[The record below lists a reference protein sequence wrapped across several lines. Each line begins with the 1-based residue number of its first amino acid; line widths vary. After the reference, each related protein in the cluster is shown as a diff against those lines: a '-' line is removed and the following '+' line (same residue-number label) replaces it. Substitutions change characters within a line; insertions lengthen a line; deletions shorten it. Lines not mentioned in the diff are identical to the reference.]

1 MAAPRYTLDEFVHD
15 MEGLVAAQAD
25 SQVIFDTGSGW
36 LERLVRSPAAIA
48 DEFRVP
54 AVGGRRPNHG
64 SYLLYQGDSGLSVTA
79 VVWGPGEHL
88 GPHDHR
94 TWGMI
99 GVLDNTLTETRF
111 RRVDDRA
118 LDGYAQLEQD
128 RQSKVK
134 RGEITLLVPDIDEI
148 HQMDN
153 HTDRPTVEI
162 HVYGSD
168 LRTIERSNYDLETG
182 KVRTFKSGKYDN
194 C

>member
-15 MEGLVAAQAD
+15 MEGLVAAQPD
-25 SQVIFDTGSGW
+25 SQEIFDTGSAW
-36 LERLVRSPAAIA
+36 LERLVRSSTSIA
-48 DEFRVP
+48 DEYRVP
-54 AVGGRRPNHG
+54 AAAGRRPNHG

-79 VVWGPGEHL
+79 VVWGSGEHL

-118 LDGYAQLEQD
+118 RDGYAQLEQD
-128 RQSKVK
+128 RQTNVK
-134 RGEITLLVPDIDEI
+134 PGEVTLLMPDIDEI

-182 KVRTFKSGKYDN
+182 KVRTFMSGKYDN